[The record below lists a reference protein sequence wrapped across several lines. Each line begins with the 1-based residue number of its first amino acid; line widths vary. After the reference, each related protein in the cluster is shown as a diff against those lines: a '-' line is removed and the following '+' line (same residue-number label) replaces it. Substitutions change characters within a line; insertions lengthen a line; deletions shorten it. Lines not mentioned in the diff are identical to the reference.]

1 MSEKNKDYPFPQ
13 YKPDHPSFAILRD
26 WWQVLENDRGGRAA
40 LRRAASLTEVMLFP
54 AFHRLLNDLRQAGYA
69 VPESRYPKLAAIAGL
84 AARVRA
90 ETDDGLAKRMGTP
103 KSGSDKAAVSEL
115 RMRRLLACD
124 DLEELYTLLRRALSL
139 LEDRANIADLAA
151 VVWNWTPM
159 DEKRANDPRR
169 KMAYDYYKAAP
180 L

>member
-13 YKPDHPSFAILRD
+13 YKPDHPSFVILRD
-26 WWQVLENDRGGRAA
+26 WWRELENDRGGRAA
-40 LRRAASLTEVMLFP
+40 LRRAASLTEVMLCP
-54 AFHRLLNDLRQAGYA
+54 AFHRLLNDLRQAGYG

-90 ETDDGLAKRMGTP
+90 VTDDGLAKRMGTP
-103 KSGSDKAAVSEL
+103 KSGGDKAAVSEL
-115 RMRRLLACD
+115 RIRRLLACD

-139 LEDRANIADLAA
+139 LDDRADLADLVA
-151 VVWNWTPM
+151 VAWHWTPM
-159 DEKRANDPRR
+159 DEKSPYDPRR
-169 KMAYDYYKAAP
+169 RIAYDYYAVAP